1 MDVKLVDSN
10 SNEVNVSIK
19 DGDIGTLYIIQHE
32 LLKNQE
38 TDFAGVIMK
47 HPLTNEIW
55 MRVNSKK
62 NPISQI
68 SAATDSAIAAVDNLK
83 KHAGS
88 KIKWINKMKFCPK
101 CDVRLKKSSSNSAL
115 SCPKCDYSKAQGS
128 EIQNNTSEEEPNSDF
143 LVLDEN
149 EGKT

>member
-47 HPLTNEIW
+47 HPSTNEIW
-55 MRVNSKK
+55 MRVNSKS
-62 NPISQI
+62 NPLSQI
-68 SAATDSAIAAVDNLK
+68 SASTDSAIATVNNLK
-83 KHAGS
+83 KLALN
-88 KIKWINKMKFCPK
+88 IK
-101 CDVRLKKSSSNSAL
+101 
-115 SCPKCDYSKAQGS
+115 
-128 EIQNNTSEEEPNSDF
+128 
-143 LVLDEN
+143 
-149 EGKT
+149 